1 MAKEMIVRGWMK
13 VLGKRKDSAVED
25 AMAARHGE
33 ANSDVSDQINEGAA
47 ITEIPLIPDSIKEG
61 HLIMEIIPNSLA
73 PSNSNTN
80 NQGAVFS
87 AQLEEIDN
95 EISKFD
101 NVQVREEEYTNKTS
115 NGLMGLQSG
124 SLSESMSIG
133 PEVLGFQPI
142 NKEVIGEGL
151 TQKRSWV
158 RREQNRG
165 EPSDKTS

>member
-1 MAKEMIVRGWMK
+1 MKRVMETKMAKEMIVRGWMK

-80 NQGAVFS
+80 N
-87 AQLEEIDN
+87 
-95 EISKFD
+95 
-101 NVQVREEEYTNKTS
+101 
-115 NGLMGLQSG
+115 
-124 SLSESMSIG
+124 
-133 PEVLGFQPI
+133 
-142 NKEVIGEGL
+142 
-151 TQKRSWV
+151 
-158 RREQNRG
+158 
-165 EPSDKTS
+165 